1 MPRKG
6 RKYQND
12 EKVLDR
18 LKIPINIIKCKK
30 KPESDQTG
38 REAAARGGISDETPS
53 SGQSPKKSENL
64 QNKPEN
70 RSYFCYVS

>member
-18 LKIPINIIKCKK
+18 LKIPINIIKCK

-53 SGQSPKKSENL
+53 SGQSPKK
-64 QNKPEN
+64 K
-70 RSYFCYVS
+70 